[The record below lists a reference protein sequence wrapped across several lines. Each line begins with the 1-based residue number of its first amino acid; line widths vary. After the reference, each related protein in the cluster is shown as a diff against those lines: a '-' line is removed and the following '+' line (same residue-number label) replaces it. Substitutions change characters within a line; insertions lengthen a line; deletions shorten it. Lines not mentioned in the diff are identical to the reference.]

1 MKQYLLFAGTESSK
15 TVGVNGFVGDFDSIA
30 EAFLHIVD
38 HQTPSEWW
46 HVLDTQT
53 GEVVERRHIR
63 MSNGM
68 IGFHRSDWVIGSKAP
83 KDSASATAKG
93 TDLSELEAG
102 LRSVVVNGVKNGGAH
117 ANGHAEAAA
126 PGH

>member
-15 TVGVNGFVGDFDSIA
+15 TVGVNGFVGDFDSVA

-63 MSNGM
+63 MNNGM
-68 IGFHRSDWVIGSKAP
+68 LGFHRSDWIIGQKAQKVSAPMP
-83 KDSASATAKG
+83 KNADF
-93 TDLSELEAG
+93 SELEAG
-102 LRSVVVNGVKNGGAH
+102 LRAVVTNGVRSGGGQ
-117 ANGHAEAAA
+117 ANGNANGAAA
-126 PGH
+126 EH